1 LGVILG
7 SFWWTLGIGVLSC
20 AVGLAVVVASG
31 VVACLVAGDLYTWLR
46 PRLLAWHRRQRLL
59 RESRQLRRVALT
71 SEDFGDW
78 CEVRDDEADA

>member
-1 LGVILG
+1 VILG
-7 SFWWTLGIGVLSC
+7 SFWWTFGIGVLIC
-20 AVGLAVVVASG
+20 AVGLAVVVTSG
-31 VVACLVAGDLYTWLR
+31 VLAFFFAGDLYTWLR

-78 CEVRDDEADA
+78 CEVLDDESDA